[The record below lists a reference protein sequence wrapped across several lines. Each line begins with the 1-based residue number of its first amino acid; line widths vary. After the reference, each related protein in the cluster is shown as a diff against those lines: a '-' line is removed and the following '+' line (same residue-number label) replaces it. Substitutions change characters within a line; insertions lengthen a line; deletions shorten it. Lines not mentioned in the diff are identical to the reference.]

1 MTTQWC
7 DSNDLQWLSDINTAN
22 LTQWIDEGWVAYV
35 QGPSRYF
42 LYSIDQNNFFET
54 ESFSNFFI
62 TQDATFFF
70 NTEEL

>member
-7 DSNDLQWLSDINTAN
+7 DNSLDQWQVDN

-54 ESFSNFFI
+54 ESFTNFFI